1 MLVPKRFEKPS
12 KDGSQNQTMELETEL
27 ENRVHPLFGFKEPY
41 SNRFWNPNNLL
52 GYFRLTAPLGHKCHL
67 WNYWSQFMNS
77 IYLMNNRQR
86 EAQRGN
92 QRDFALGRVR
102 FSIV

>member
-12 KDGSQNQTMELETEL
+12 LDGSQNQTMELETEL

-52 GYFRLTAPLGHKCHL
+52 GHSERLLKIFKYLGLKTTVADKVDHQM
-67 WNYWSQFMNS
+67 SQVILALRGMRS
-77 IYLMNNRQR
+77 IKYY
-86 EAQRGN
+86 EGK
-92 QRDFALGRVR
+92 
-102 FSIV
+102 

>member
-52 GYFRLTAPLGHKCHL
+52 GVRLG
-67 WNYWSQFMNS
+67 
-77 IYLMNNRQR
+77 
-86 EAQRGN
+86 
-92 QRDFALGRVR
+92 
-102 FSIV
+102 

>member
-52 GYFRLTAPLGHKCHL
+52 GNCFSARLKNSSHDFHPCLNKTSMLYFLVVYCVLL
-67 WNYWSQFMNS
+67 FMQ
-77 IYLMNNRQR
+77 ITQ
-86 EAQRGN
+86 
-92 QRDFALGRVR
+92 
-102 FSIV
+102 

>member
-12 KDGSQNQTMELETEL
+12 LDGSQNQTMELETEL

-52 GYFRLTAPLGHKCHL
+52 GSSEYRKGKGH
-67 WNYWSQFMNS
+67 
-77 IYLMNNRQR
+77 
-86 EAQRGN
+86 
-92 QRDFALGRVR
+92 
-102 FSIV
+102 

>member
-27 ENRVHPLFGFKEPY
+27 ENRVHPLFGFEEPY

-52 GYFRLTAPLGHKCHL
+52 GISSEKEMQGNISLTGYGCTTTA
-67 WNYWSQFMNS
+67 
-77 IYLMNNRQR
+77 NRKGVTIDKQTT
-86 EAQRGN
+86 
-92 QRDFALGRVR
+92 F
-102 FSIV
+102 

>member
-52 GYFRLTAPLGHKCHL
+52 G
-67 WNYWSQFMNS
+67 
-77 IYLMNNRQR
+77 
-86 EAQRGN
+86 
-92 QRDFALGRVR
+92 RVQKLHAR
-102 FSIV
+102 TGQ